1 MATARV
7 GKQTC
12 LDLEEAENVHQHI
25 HTLPMSRMKLKPQ
38 TPLNKSIAPEV
49 CLTKIF
55 WAGKEKWLLQR
66 SWNELLKE
74 TLTSMFTVQYTGGGG
89 PLALVCCSVFL
100 SSASADGFMVADI
113 WEPFTVPRL
122 WPQEWCELFW
132 QFDPRLL
139 HCFMIWVT
147 SPVTRGATSAAS
159 SKRHW
164 LPWVEQQYILGTV
177 KQRNASEVTLQLFPS
192 L

>member
-1 MATARV
+1 MYINTYTR
-7 GKQTC
+7 C
-12 LDLEEAENVHQHI
+12 LCPVWSSSPKHL
-25 HTLPMSRMKLKPQ
+25 
-38 TPLNKSIAPEV
+38 
-49 CLTKIF
+49 
-55 WAGKEKWLLQR
+55 
-66 SWNELLKE
+66 
-74 TLTSMFTVQYTGGGG
+74 LTSQLLLRFVWPKYSGQAKRSGCSRDREMNSSKRHWPQCLQCSTQGVGGGG